1 MIYLLFDEKVSTII
15 NDSLATVE
23 PVDYFSIMHYY
34 WRLGIVEKKTI
45 ASRMVKKLI
54 IEPHFK

>member
-1 MIYLLFDEKVSTII
+1 MIFLLFEEKVSTII

-34 WRLGIVEKKTI
+34 WRLGIVKKNNSCITNGQKI
-45 ASRMVKKLI
+45 N
-54 IEPHFK
+54 H

>member
-1 MIYLLFDEKVSTII
+1 MIFLLFEEKVSTII

-34 WRLGIVEKKTI
+34 WRLGIVKKKNNCITNGQKI
-45 ASRMVKKLI
+45 N
-54 IEPHFK
+54 H